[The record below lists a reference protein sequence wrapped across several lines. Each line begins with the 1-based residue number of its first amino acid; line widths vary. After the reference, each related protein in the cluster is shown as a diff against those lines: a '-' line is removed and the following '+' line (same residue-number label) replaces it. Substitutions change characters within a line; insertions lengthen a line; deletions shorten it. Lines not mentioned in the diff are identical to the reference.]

1 MDAHPHQPDEPTLAT
16 QVAPVEAAHP
26 RSAGVRP
33 SLISLAIGLG
43 IVLRVVQYLGDRSLW
58 LDEVFLSYNILGRSA
73 GELARLPLKYGQIAP
88 LGFLELERWAATS
101 FGPDERALRLWPLI
115 AGVGALVLFA
125 RLAQRLVPSL
135 AAGAVALFAVA
146 PPLVYYSAEVKPYA
160 FNVLA
165 AVALPLAALTLVDAP
180 VARRRWVA
188 LALGGAVASWL
199 SVTTVFSLA
208 AVAVVAVAHAWL
220 EHRRD
225 RWWLVGLGAIWMASA
240 LAALLDARRRV
251 EGFTLA
257 YMHQYWAASFFPIP
271 PRSLHEAGWLLRFG
285 RDACGWLFAVP
296 APLLVAACAV
306 IGICVLV
313 RRDRWGGLAVVLPLM
328 FALGAS
334 ALHQYPLESRL
345 ALFLAPMAV
354 LATASALS
362 LLVQLPRV
370 GLGVAAT
377 GCLLLTVRP
386 VLAFAH
392 NPRAAHEDLRPV
404 VAQLATRR
412 EPGDV
417 IYVYCATDAAF
428 GLYGVLYGIPPGA
441 TDRGGCDR
449 AHFERYRGRRRVWVV
464 ASEYTWVSAHESP
477 RSFAKYVATLGV
489 PTDSI
494 VATGAWARLYDLT
507 QPATHATSGDGPNP

>member
-1 MDAHPHQPDEPTLAT
+1 M
-16 QVAPVEAAHP
+16 
-26 RSAGVRP
+26 
-33 SLISLAIGLG
+33 
-43 IVLRVVQYLGDRSLW
+43 LRVVQYLGDRSLW

-88 LGFLELERWAATS
+88 LGFLELERWAAAT

-115 AGVGALVLFA
+115 AGIAALVLFA

-160 FNVLA
+160 FDVLA
-165 AVALPLAALTLVDAP
+165 AVALPLVALSLVDAP
-180 VARRRWVA
+180 VARRRWIG
-188 LALGGAVASWL
+188 LAVGGAVAPWL
-199 SVTTVFSLA
+199 SVTAVFSLA
-208 AVAVVAVAHAWL
+208 AVAVVAIAHAWL
-220 EHRRD
+220 QRRRD
-225 RWWLVGLGAIWMASA
+225 QWWLAGLGAIWMASA
-240 LAALLDARRRV
+240 LAALLNARRRV

-257 YMHQYWAASFFPIP
+257 YMHQYWAASFLPVP
-271 PRSLHEAGWLLRFG
+271 PRSLHDAGWLLRFG
-285 RDACGWLFAVP
+285 RDACEWLFAAP
-296 APLLVAACAV
+296 APLAVAACAV
-306 IGICVLV
+306 VGICVLV
-313 RRDRWGGLAVVLPLM
+313 RRDRWSGLAVVLPLV

-334 ALHQYPLESRL
+334 ALHQYPLEGRL
-345 ALFLAPMAV
+345 VLFLAPMTV

-362 LLVQLPRV
+362 LLVPLPRV
-370 GLGVAAT
+370 GLGAAVA

-412 EPGDV
+412 EPGNV
-417 IYVYCATDAAF
+417 IYVYCATEAPF
-428 GLYGVLYGIPPGA
+428 GLYAALNGIPAAA

-477 RSFAKYVATLGV
+477 RSFAKYVATLGA

-494 VATGAWARLYDLT
+494 MATGAWARLYDLT
-507 QPATHATSGDGPNP
+507 QPPTHAVSGGGPNQ